1 MPISNE
7 DKALVEKAYDGSAE
21 TTFIIYLGKE
31 IVSVAQT
38 PADAAL
44 LGRLLQRLTV
54 DKLPAPLSP
63 EEAERYRTLQRLL
76 AATYLSEADPDRYR
90 PDGQPN

>member
-1 MPISNE
+1 MSISDE
-7 DKALVEKAYDGSAE
+7 DKALMEKAYDGSAE
-21 TTFIIYLGKE
+21 TAFAIYLGKE

-54 DKLPAPLSP
+54 DKTPAPLSP
-63 EEAERYRTLQRLL
+63 RERERYRILQRLL
-76 AATYLSEADPDRYR
+76 VATYVSEANPDRYR
-90 PDGQPN
+90 SGGRPN

>member
-1 MPISNE
+1 MMG
-7 DKALVEKAYDGSAE
+7 LE
-21 TTFIIYLGKE
+21 TTFVIYLGKE

-54 DKLPAPLSP
+54 DRLLAPLSSK
-63 EEAERYRTLQRLL
+63 ERERYRILQRLL
-76 AATYLSEADPDRYR
+76 AATYVSAANPDRHQSDGR
-90 PDGQPN
+90 PN

>member
-1 MPISNE
+1 MPINDE
-7 DKALVEKAYDGSAE
+7 DKALMEKAYDGSAE
-21 TTFIIYLGKE
+21 TTFVIYLGKE

-54 DKLPAPLSP
+54 DKPPAPLSSK
-63 EEAERYRTLQRLL
+63 ERERYRILQRLL
-76 AATYLSEADPDRYR
+76 AATYVSAANPGRHQ
-90 PDGQPN
+90 PDGRPN